1 MARHMPSVGNLLSPV
16 PVPQNVASILQRSPG
31 PTGFRGIEEM
41 LKAFTVRARGKVA
54 RWCAY
59 GLALAAPGSLI
70 VLPLWLLRRH
80 WRSRAAWTACP
91 PRTARVKDEGGGMK
105 NATR

>member
-1 MARHMPSVGNLLSPV
+1 MVRHTPSVGNLLSPA

-31 PTGFRGIEEM
+31 ITGFRGIEEM
-41 LKAFTVRARGKVA
+41 LKAFKAPPARKVA

-80 WRSRAAWTACP
+80 WRSRAAWNARP
-91 PRTARVKDEGGGMK
+91 PRRAE
-105 NATR
+105 

>member
-1 MARHMPSVGNLLSPV
+1 
-16 PVPQNVASILQRSPG
+16 
-31 PTGFRGIEEM
+31 M
-41 LKAFTVRARGKVA
+41 LKAFTAPRTRKVA

-91 PRTARVKDEGGGMK
+91 PRTARVTD
-105 NATR
+105 